1 MTDERKCVI
10 CGEAM
15 PPRQGTEVTCGS
27 QFCREQ
33 NRREGARRRE
43 QNRVRS
49 FRQSGHFVAIER
61 AERVRVLKEL
71 IRWSEVVEEAEARSE
86 PTTERAARKR
96 VEELVELLGFDPLVY
111 LPDRSVAEAAR
122 EENALGAIVS
132 RRQRAILRAIP
143 GTTSELAEAA
153 NIRSQDVRP
162 YLKSY
167 LDRGVVTCRME
178 GRVTHW
184 EVA

>member
-1 MTDERKCVI
+1 MSERTCVI
-10 CGEAM
+10 CGEAIA
-15 PPRQGTEVTCGS
+15 PRKGTEVTCGS

-43 QNRVRS
+43 QRRVRS
-49 FRQSGHFVAIER
+49 YRQSGHFVAVER

-71 IRWSEVVEEAEARSE
+71 VRWSEVVEEAEARSE
-86 PTTERAARKR
+86 PAAERAARKR
-96 VEELVELLGFDPLVY
+96 VEELVELLGFDPLTY
-111 LPDRSVAEAAR
+111 LPDRTVEAASR

-132 RRQRAILRAIP
+132 RRQQAILRAIP

-162 YLKSY
+162 YMKAF
-167 LDRGVVTCRME
+167 LDRGVVTCRMD